1 MLDLKDLQEEEAES
15 FEIHKLP
22 AYQDTHI
29 PYIYAYIHIFNEY
42 IWLLIYMYMHKI

>member
-15 FEIHKLP
+15 FEIHKLS

-29 PYIYAYIHIFNEY
+29 PYVYTHFNEY
-42 IWLLIYMYMHKI
+42 MWLLIYMYMHKI